1 MAQQTRI
8 DVVLAYFE
16 RFVGR
21 FPTIEALAAASDD
34 DVTAAWS
41 GLGYYRRARM
51 LRDGARAVRERF
63 GGRLPR
69 GVEELQSIPGIGR
82 YTAGAIASIAFR
94 RPAPIV
100 DGNVARILAR
110 VFAIDE
116 ALGTPALMRA
126 AWTRAEELVALATAP
141 RDFNQ
146 GLMEIGA
153 LICTPRKPACSRCPL
168 RAECAAFAAD
178 RVAELPRPKAK
189 LETRAMTIPLYVVTN
204 RGRVMMQRENGP
216 LMRGMYH
223 LPHGDTSLLTG
234 KPLRV
239 KSAEAVGSFRHT
251 VTNRR
256 IVFEVF
262 VVRRSSLAGEWIH
275 PRDLPAIPHPSY
287 VRKALRLAGI
297 CK

>member
-8 DVVLAYFE
+8 EVVLAYFE
-16 RFVGR
+16 RFLAR

-51 LRDGARAVRERF
+51 LRDGALAVRERF

-69 GVEELQSIPGIGR
+69 SVDELQSIPGIGR

-94 RPAPIV
+94 RRAPIV

-110 VFAIDE
+110 LFAIDE
-116 ALGTPALMRA
+116 PLASPALMRA
-126 AWTRAEELVALATAP
+126 AWGRAEALVALSARP

-153 LICTPRKPACSRCPL
+153 LICTPRKPSCGRCPL
-168 RAECAAFAAD
+168 RAECAAFAED

-189 LETRAMTIPLYVVTN
+189 PATCAMTIPLYVVTK
-204 RGRVMMQRENGP
+204 RGRIMMQRENGP
-216 LMRGMYH
+216 LMGDMYH

-239 KSAEAVGSFRHT
+239 KKAAAVGSFRHT

-256 IVFEVF
+256 ITFEVF
-262 VVRRSSLAGEWIH
+262 VVRGWSLVGEWID
-275 PRDLPAIPHPSY
+275 PRDLPTIPHPSY